1 MSDNDDKHHENDDQE
16 KQIVALQYDQK
27 SAPKVIAKAHG
38 EFAQELLDI
47 AKDNDVM
54 IHQDKELSQFL
65 QRLDMGQEIPKELYL
80 VIAELI
86 AFAFVL
92 QGKFPDNWK
101 NIHNKVD
108 IKS

>member
-1 MSDNDDKHHENDDQE
+1 MSDNPENGDPN
-16 KQIVALQYDQK
+16 KQFVALKYDQK
-27 SAPKVIAKAHG
+27 SAPKVIAKAYG
-38 EFAQELLDI
+38 SLAEELLDI
-47 AKDNDVM
+47 AKENDVM

-65 QRLDMGQEIPKELYL
+65 QRLEMGQEIPKELYL
-80 VIAELI
+80 IIAELI

-101 NIHNKVD
+101 NTHNKVD

>member
-1 MSDNDDKHHENDDQE
+1 MSDHDDQEDNGQE
-16 KQIVALQYDQK
+16 KQIVALKYDQK

-38 EFAQELLDI
+38 TLAEELLEI
-47 AKDNDVM
+47 AKENDVM

-101 NIHNKVD
+101 NIHNRVD

>member
-1 MSDNDDKHHENDDQE
+1 MSDHEQQPDDQKE
-16 KQIVALQYDQK
+16 KQLVALQYDQT

-38 EFAQELLDI
+38 DFAQELLDI
-47 AKDNDVM
+47 AKEHDMM
-54 IHQDKELSQFL
+54 IHQDEELSQFL

>member
-1 MSDNDDKHHENDDQE
+1 MSENGDPN
-16 KQIVALQYDQK
+16 KQVVALKYDQK
-27 SAPKVIAKAHG
+27 SAPKVIAKAYG
-38 EFAQELLDI
+38 SLAQELLDI

-54 IHQDKELSQFL
+54 IHQDKALSQFL
-65 QRLDMGQEIPKELYL
+65 QRLEMGQEIPKELYL
-80 VIAELI
+80 IIAELI

-92 QGKFPDNWK
+92 QGKFPDKWK

>member
-1 MSDNDDKHHENDDQE
+1 MNENNDAKE
-16 KQIVALQYDQK
+16 KQLVALKYDQQ
-27 SAPKVIAKAHG
+27 SAPKVTAKAYGSLAEELLEIAK
-38 EFAQELLDI
+38 E
-47 AKDNDVM
+47 NNVM
-54 IHQDKELSQFL
+54 IHQDPALSQFL

-80 VIAELI
+80 IIAELI

>member
-1 MSDNDDKHHENDDQE
+1 MSNNDNGDQE

-27 SAPKVIAKAHG
+27 SAPKVTAKAHG
-38 EFAQELLDI
+38 ALAEELLEI
-47 AKDNDVM
+47 AKEHDVM
-54 IHQDKELSQFL
+54 IHQDKDLNQFL

>member
-1 MSDNDDKHHENDDQE
+1 
-16 KQIVALQYDQK
+16 
-27 SAPKVIAKAHG
+27 
-38 EFAQELLDI
+38 
-47 AKDNDVM
+47 
-54 IHQDKELSQFL
+54 
-65 QRLDMGQEIPKELYL
+65 MGQEIPKELYL

-92 QGKFPDNWK
+92 QGKFPENWK